1 MVSRTRSRILAAA
14 LLLGL
19 IPVSCDDSPTRPS
32 PPSPTPT
39 TSTPT
44 LVTTELVAPTR
55 IAPGESVQLILNA
68 RWSDGTTTDVTAQAT
83 WQTSNARTLTV
94 TSSGLL
100 TGVANGEATVL
111 GRYSNMS
118 RNRSLLVLPT
128 GTFRLR
134 GQVKEAD
141 VGLSGVSISVESAGM
156 KQTASSSFGGVYAFY
171 GVAGRTAI
179 EARMEGYLPK
189 FEQVDVVEDRTY
201 DIQLAPARTRADV
214 SGRWRL
220 TVSASAC
227 QTTRYGP
234 LTGEAMTRRYTAT
247 VTQNG
252 PRLTMALSDAE
263 FVIVSGRGNTISG
276 TTDPNDFMRL
286 TIAGPSD
293 YYYAYYRISDLV
305 ERLSDGTQLLISG
318 SVAASGN
325 SQRIAGTLEGSFV
338 LKLDSGTRTAECW
351 AQNHRFEMGRQ

>member
-1 MVSRTRSRILAAA
+1 MASRTRSPILAAA

-55 IAPGESVQLILNA
+55 IAPGESLQLTLNA
-68 RWSDGTTTDVTAQAT
+68 RWSDGATTDVTAQAT

-100 TGVANGEATVL
+100 TGVANGEGSVS
-111 GRYSNMS
+111 GRYSGMS
-118 RNRSLLVLPT
+118 RSRSLLVLPT

-141 VGLSGVSISVESAGM
+141 VGLGGVSISGSSPAGM
-156 KQTASSSFGGVYAFY
+156 KQTASSNFGGSDAFDR
-171 GVAGRTAI
+171 VAGRTAI
-179 EARMEGYLPK
+179 EARMDGYLPK

-201 DIQLAPARTRADV
+201 DIQLAPARTRTDF
-214 SGRWRL
+214 SGRWRM

-227 QTTRYGP
+227 QTNRYGP
-234 LTGEAMTRRYTAT
+234 LTEEAMTRRYTAT

-252 PRLTMALSDAE
+252 PHLTMALSDAE
-263 FVIVSGRGNTISG
+263 FVIVSGRGNTIAG
-276 TTDPNDFMRL
+276 TRNPNDFMRL

-293 YYYAYYRISDLV
+293 YYYSYYRISDSV
-305 ERLSDGTQLLISG
+305 ERLSDGTQL
-318 SVAASGN
+318 
-325 SQRIAGTLEGSFV
+325 
-338 LKLDSGTRTAECW
+338 
-351 AQNHRFEMGRQ
+351 